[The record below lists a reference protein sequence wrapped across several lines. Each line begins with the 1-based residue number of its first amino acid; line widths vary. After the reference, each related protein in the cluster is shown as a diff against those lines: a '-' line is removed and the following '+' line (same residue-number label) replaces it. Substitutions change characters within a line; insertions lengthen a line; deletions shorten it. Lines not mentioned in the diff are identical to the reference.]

1 MPDTS
6 PELQIDEATEHEAA
20 KLSAALL
27 ERHTAEVEDRPNE
40 ILEAGG
46 GRRSVEDRRA
56 RLTRPL
62 DEISREVPMP
72 DVLADVQDFGV
83 LAALARSESAPLF
96 TVLRIGEDRGVVPV
110 LPPLGLIEQSQRI
123 GWPFPLRGSFWFIQD
138 SFSFPFDKRTIE
150 RVPWNTAREGFFAGL
165 RTFLTAR
172 IGGERWWRSQGPQ
185 SQQSGGGGGTGTSG
199 SGRAGTQLWTVET
212 DSLGLALSYHGTH
225 AARWPPMALP
235 VESNTPRFTTPVVVH
250 LPIGTLYLGADA
262 GDGGKIIFDYRQV
275 VVVPSPC
282 SRPLHRISCF

>member
-6 PELQIDEATEHEAA
+6 PELPIDEATEHEAA

-27 ERHTAEVEDRPNE
+27 ECHTAEVEDRPNE

-83 LAALARSESAPLF
+83 LAALARSESAPSF
-96 TVLRIGEDRGVVPV
+96 TVLRIGKDRGVVPV
-110 LPPLGLIEQSQRI
+110 LPPLGLIEQSQWI
-123 GWPFPLRGSFWFIQD
+123 GWPFPLRESFWFIQD
-138 SFSFPFDKRTIE
+138 AFSFPFDKRTIE

-165 RTFLTAR
+165 RPFLAAR

-185 SQQSGGGGGTGTSG
+185 SQQSGGEGGSGTSG
-199 SGRAGTQLWTVET
+199 SGRARTQLWTVET
-212 DSLGLALSYHGTH
+212 KRSGLSLSYHGTH
-225 AARWPPMALP
+225 AARLPMALP
-235 VESNTPRFTTPVVVH
+235 VGSDTPGFTTPVVVH

-262 GDGGKIIFDYRQV
+262 GDAGEIIFDYSKV

-282 SRPLHRISCF
+282 SRPLHNISCF